1 IAAGLE
7 TLGDDY
13 YATLARDYRARRDL
27 LCRALV
33 DAGFRCTPPQGAYYV
48 LADFSSIS
56 PLPDDEFA
64 VWLTKEIG
72 VSPVPGS
79 SFFSRPELG
88 RRAPSSTPGARPARA
103 ATVLLRRE
111 TPARRAGGT
120 APPAARRSGRGGQS
134 PPAPGAA
141 PAPASRRSAPPRWR
155 GRRRSAP
162 REAVHRARRRTAA
175 PRAGARCSRT
185 RHTERW

>member
-1 IAAGLE
+1 MRERTITISGASKTFSVTGWRVGTIVAPPEATDPIRKAHDFPTVGAPGPLQEAIPAGPARA
-7 TLGDDY
+7 GGRR
-13 YATLARDYRARRDL
+13 ARAPISRAPLARWIPPRRDL

-79 SFFSRPELG
+79 SFFSRPEPG
-88 RRAPSSTPGARPARA
+88 RRLVRFAFCKTED
-103 ATVLLRRE
+103 LLQE
-111 TPARRAGGT
+111 
-120 APPAARRSGRGGQS
+120 AARRLARVRQ
-134 PPAPGAA
+134 
-141 PAPASRRSAPPRWR
+141 
-155 GRRRSAP
+155 
-162 REAVHRARRRTAA
+162 RAR
-175 PRAGARCSRT
+175 PVGA
-185 RHTERW
+185 